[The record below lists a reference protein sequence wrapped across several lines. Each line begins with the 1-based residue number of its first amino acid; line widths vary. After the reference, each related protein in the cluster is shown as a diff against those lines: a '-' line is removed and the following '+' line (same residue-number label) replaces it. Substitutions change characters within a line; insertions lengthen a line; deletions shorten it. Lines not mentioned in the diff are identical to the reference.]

1 MPAIVLELYD
11 ESMRSIASIARAI
24 RRKLT
29 PPGNRGS
36 LDTEFRQPNGGSGG
50 STGTGLQS
58 GNRQG

>member
-1 MPAIVLELYD
+1 M
-11 ESMRSIASIARAI
+11 SIAFIARAI

-29 PPGNRGS
+29 PPGNRGT
-36 LDTEFRQPNGGSGG
+36 LDTEFRQPSGGSGG